1 MTSTGGERPA
11 VDLPTSRA
19 AALVAGAPLAL
30 CAAVAALTTVAALAL
45 IASQF
50 RPVLVLPLGF
60 VAAAAAAVVVLRQMP
75 ATPTRTL
82 LPNLL
87 VIVGALAFVGF
98 NLKYSAQEIWVFRD
112 PSTYALT
119 GEWLAHHA
127 SAFIHTQPDVFGTV
141 QGVGDTSLGFGRLSP
156 GTIQSQYPDAAPML
170 VAIGGWF
177 SDSVLLRVAPFIGGV
192 ALLGFYALVR
202 SVVTEWWAL
211 GAATLLAVSLPMLN
225 FSRAVYSEPTT
236 MVFLLGGLALL
247 YLCDLQQGVGG
258 WQLHLVTG
266 ITFGAAELARL
277 DGGLYL
283 LAVSGYGVLRLARA
297 VDRRAA
303 VREVTA
309 LAGAAVL
316 VFLLG
321 VLMTRRLSPLYWA
334 GHDKETVGLLVP
346 AVLAAL
352 VGAVV
357 VLLAWGPGERR
368 TKALALVPRTA
379 WTVAGIV
386 VLLGIFGATRPF
398 WLVHHHFVRADFTIA
413 EELLQKAKHIRV
425 DGTRDY
431 AENSMTWI
439 GWYYGAVVV
448 VAGVIGAAWLVLRF
462 GRTGRPA
469 LVAFLLVFLSSA
481 VLFLWYPNIAPD
493 QIWVMR
499 RFLPVVIPG
508 FLVAAAYVGHRLG
521 LLGRPAQVAAAVL
534 VLASFGFALDT
545 SQTLARVRQA
555 VPELAEV
562 ENVCAN
568 LPANA
573 ALLVSGELADTYA
586 MTARAYCRVPVAT
599 LKAPTQATLATVAG
613 TAKAHGKT
621 LLLLADN
628 RAVLPPGSGAKPVS
642 TLVIQSWN
650 TTLQQPARASGQ
662 PTRTMYLLAVG
673 ADGALTTPANQHT
686 LTNVPG

>member
-1 MTSTGGERPA
+1 MTTPTTR
-11 VDLPTSRA
+11 PTSRA
-19 AALVAGAPLAL
+19 ATVVAGVPLAL

-45 IASQF
+45 ITSQF
-50 RPVLVLPLGF
+50 RPVLVLPLGLLA
-60 VAAAAAAVVVLRQMP
+60 AAAAAAVVFRVMP

-87 VIVGALAFVGF
+87 VLVGALVCVGF

-127 SAFIHTQPDVFGTV
+127 TAFIHTQPDVFGSV
-141 QGVGDTSLGFGRLSP
+141 PGVGDTSLGFGRLSP

-177 SDSVLLRVAPFIGGV
+177 SDSALLRVAPLIGGV

-211 GAATLLAVSLPMLN
+211 GATALLAVSLPMLN

-247 YLCDLQQGVGG
+247 FLCDEVGG
-258 WQLHLVTG
+258 WPVHVVTG
-266 ITFGAAELARL
+266 VTFGAAEIARL

-283 LAVSGYGVLRLARA
+283 LAVSAYAVMRLARA

-303 VREVTA
+303 VREVAA

-334 GHDKETVGLLVP
+334 GHDKETVGLLAP
-346 AVLAAL
+346 AVLVAL

-357 VLLAWGPGERR
+357 VLLAWGPPERR

-413 EELLQKAKHIRV
+413 EEILQKAKHIRV

-448 VAGVIGAAWLVLRF
+448 AAGVIGAAWLVLRF
-462 GRTGRPA
+462 GRTGKPA
-469 LVAFLLVFLSSA
+469 LVAFLLVFLSSS

-499 RFLPVVIPG
+499 RFLPIVIPG
-508 FLVAAAYVGHRLG
+508 FVIAAAYVGHRLG
-521 LLGRPAQVAAAVL
+521 LLGRPAQVVAAVL
-534 VLASFGFALDT
+534 VVASFGFAIDT

-599 LKAPTQATLATVAG
+599 LKAPTQATLATVAA
-613 TAKAHGKT
+613 TARAHGKT
-621 LLLLADN
+621 LMLLADN
-628 RAVLPPGSGAKPVS
+628 AAVLPAGTTPQPVS
-642 TLVIQSWN
+642 TLVIESWN
-650 TTLQQPARASGQ
+650 TTLQQPAQASGH
-662 PTRTMYLLAVG
+662 PTRSMYLLAVG

-686 LTNVPG
+686 LTNIPS